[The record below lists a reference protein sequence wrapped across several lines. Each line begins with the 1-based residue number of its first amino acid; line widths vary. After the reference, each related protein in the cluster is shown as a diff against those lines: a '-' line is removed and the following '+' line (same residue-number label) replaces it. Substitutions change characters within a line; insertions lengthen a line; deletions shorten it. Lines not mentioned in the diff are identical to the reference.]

1 MCPFLLRFYHF
12 HNLKPVPY
20 KTWKMEVAYQVNRR
34 KACDLCF
41 FKKIKCDM
49 LEPACSNC
57 RLYKAECCTTR
68 ARKRFRS
75 VRPQPVEPSG
85 SSITPDHAV
94 MASQD
99 ETRRIESIESRLARM
114 EERIEQIIG
123 ATAAA
128 TTQSRETSFQATTAL
143 SPFPV
148 PNQFPDQPP
157 IHLDSEFNGILSQL
171 SSVTHPIDLGASE
184 TLTSDKRWNNS
195 YPHLPPFEEIQ
206 PIIENYFTH
215 INSLMP
221 LFSQTAFLCKLHDYY
236 AAECQN
242 PRKTWAAINIVL
254 ALGTRLPTSPSADLD
269 LQNEDSQAAKYV
281 SNVQSVLSELVTRD
295 VDLLSLQIILGLVI
309 IFNSLKDSSPAVVLI
324 GTAIR
329 LAHRLRLHSRDHQH
343 NGCPNE
349 ALQRSR
355 VFWIAYLFD
364 KDICIRHHTPSVQ
377 ADDDIDLDLPIDMP
391 PDGAGNVYAK
401 DGRFLVNFFRL
412 RLRLAHVQGQVYDQ
426 LFSTRASKITPQERQ
441 RRVALLHN
449 QLERWRLTIP
459 SELQA
464 DVVTEHANRT
474 TVFWLC
480 MTHFSYLGC
489 LVMIHGMWSH
499 DAEWRKRLKPSSFG
513 SDDIDRSKSLPPLPR
528 GWKYCVQM
536 SRHCMMLVYQAPL
549 SDCSIWTNGCA
560 YFSALI
566 IILANLLENPL
577 QKAVD
582 DDLQLTNYAVGIF
595 DRMSD
600 ASNIVQMKRLN
611 IVAAELDRRARLVI
625 KHARRFVAVNGSP
638 PLERRH
644 NREIDQGSPTGLQW
658 DWGNEGVEAWPN
670 MDVSLNDA
678 YSSIIFG
685 SEFSGAE
692 FGPFDNWMELQMGK
706 LFSTPQFSKST
717 GFSG

>member
-1 MCPFLLRFYHF
+1 
-12 HNLKPVPY
+12 
-20 KTWKMEVAYQVNRR
+20 
-34 KACDLCF
+34 
-41 FKKIKCDM
+41 
-49 LEPACSNC
+49 
-57 RLYKAECCTTR
+57 
-68 ARKRFRS
+68 
-75 VRPQPVEPSG
+75 
-85 SSITPDHAV
+85 

-99 ETRRIESIESRLARM
+99 GTRRIESIESRLALM
-114 EERIEQIIG
+114 EQRIEQIIG
-123 ATAAA
+123 ATAATA
-128 TTQSRETSFQATTAL
+128 AQLHETPPLATTAL
-143 SPFPV
+143 SAFPV
-148 PNQFPDQPP
+148 PNQLPDQPLL
-157 IHLDSEFNGILSQL
+157 HFDCDFNGISSQL
-171 SSVTHPIDLGASE
+171 SSVTHPIDLAVSE
-184 TLTSDKRWNNS
+184 TPNFNMKRTNS
-195 YPHLPPFEEIQ
+195 YPHLLSFEEIQ
-206 PIIENYFTH
+206 PIVENYFTH

-221 LFSQTAFLCKLHDYY
+221 LFSQTTFLRKLHDYY
-236 AAECQN
+236 ASECQN

-254 ALGTRLPTSPSADLD
+254 ALGTCLPTSPSADLD
-269 LQNEDSQAAKYV
+269 LQNEDSQVAKYV

-343 NGCPNE
+343 NSRPDE
-349 ALQRSR
+349 TLQRSR

-377 ADDDIDLDLPIDMP
+377 ADDDIDLDLPIDIP
-391 PDGAGNVYAK
+391 ADGAGNIYAK
-401 DGRFLVNFFRL
+401 DGRFLINFFRL

-449 QLERWRLTIP
+449 QLERWRLTVP

-513 SDDIDRSKSLPPLPR
+513 SDDIGRPRSLPPLPG

-536 SRHCMMLVYQAPL
+536 SRHCMVLVCRAPL

-566 IILANLLENPL
+566 IILANLLENPTHT
-577 QKAVD
+577 AVD

-600 ASNIVQMKRLN
+600 ASSIVQMKRLN
-611 IVAAELDRRARLVI
+611 VVAAELDRRARLIV
-625 KHARRFVAVNGSP
+625 KHVRRFIAVNGSP
-638 PLERRH
+638 PLERH
-644 NREIDQGSPTGLQW
+644 YHREIDQGSLTGLQW
-658 DWGNEGVEAWPN
+658 DWGDDGVEAWPN
-670 MDVSLNDA
+670 MDVSLV
-678 YSSIIFG
+678 SI
-685 SEFSGAE
+685 
-692 FGPFDNWMELQMGK
+692 
-706 LFSTPQFSKST
+706 
-717 GFSG
+717 

>member
-1 MCPFLLRFYHF
+1 
-12 HNLKPVPY
+12 
-20 KTWKMEVAYQVNRR
+20 MEN
-34 KACDLCF
+34 
-41 FKKIKCDM
+41 
-49 LEPACSNC
+49 
-57 RLYKAECCTTR
+57 
-68 ARKRFRS
+68 
-75 VRPQPVEPSG
+75 
-85 SSITPDHAV
+85 
-94 MASQD
+94 
-99 ETRRIESIESRLARM
+99 IESRLALM
-114 EERIEQIIG
+114 EQRIEQIAG
-123 ATAAA
+123 ATA
-128 TTQSRETSFQATTAL
+128 TTTAKSHETPSLGTSAL

-148 PNQFPDQPP
+148 PSQLPDQPL
-157 IHLDSEFNGILSQL
+157 IHFDSDFIGL
-171 SSVTHPIDLGASE
+171 SSLRSGVTHPIDLAAPKTSASGM
-184 TLTSDKRWNNS
+184 RWTNS

-221 LFSQTAFLCKLHDYY
+221 LFSQTTFLGKLHDYY
-236 AAECQN
+236 ASECQN

-254 ALGTRLPTSPSADLD
+254 ALSTRLPTSPSADLD
-269 LQNEDSQAAKYV
+269 LQNEDGQVAKYV
-281 SNVQSVLSELVTRD
+281 SNVQSILSELVTRD
-295 VDLLSLQIILGLVI
+295 VDLLSLQVILGLVI

-324 GTAIR
+324 GTAVR

-343 NGCPNE
+343 NSHPDE

-449 QLERWRLTIP
+449 QLERWRLTVP

-464 DVVTEHANRT
+464 DVVAEHANRT

-513 SDDIDRSKSLPPLPR
+513 SDDIDRPRSLPPLPG

-536 SRHCMMLVYQAPL
+536 SRRCMMLVCRAPL
-549 SDCSIWTNGCA
+549 SDCSIW
-560 YFSALI
+560 
-566 IILANLLENPL
+566 
-577 QKAVD
+577 
-582 DDLQLTNYAVGIF
+582 
-595 DRMSD
+595 
-600 ASNIVQMKRLN
+600 
-611 IVAAELDRRARLVI
+611 
-625 KHARRFVAVNGSP
+625 
-638 PLERRH
+638 
-644 NREIDQGSPTGLQW
+644 
-658 DWGNEGVEAWPN
+658 
-670 MDVSLNDA
+670 
-678 YSSIIFG
+678 
-685 SEFSGAE
+685 
-692 FGPFDNWMELQMGK
+692 
-706 LFSTPQFSKST
+706 
-717 GFSG
+717 